1 MESVRL
7 TQIKVIKGIFVA
19 AVIGAILSL
28 LFLNHPKPM
37 ILGLFF
43 GASVSA
49 LLFVELGITLKR
61 AVTMPPHKAQKFA
74 ISKYFLR
81 FTIMAVVLYVSIGA
95 PHINVLGTAVGLILI
110 KPVIYVTH
118 LFNDK
123 QYFKNIFKRKEDES
137 DGH

>member
-1 MESVRL
+1 MESVRS
-7 TQIKVIKGIFVA
+7 TQIKVIKGIFISA
-19 AVIGAILSL
+19 CFGALMSL

-37 ILGLFF
+37 IVGLFF

-74 ISKYFLR
+74 TSKYFLR
-81 FTIMAVVLYVSIGA
+81 FTIMGIVLYVSIGA
-95 PHINVLGTAVGLILI
+95 PHIDLLGTIIGLILI